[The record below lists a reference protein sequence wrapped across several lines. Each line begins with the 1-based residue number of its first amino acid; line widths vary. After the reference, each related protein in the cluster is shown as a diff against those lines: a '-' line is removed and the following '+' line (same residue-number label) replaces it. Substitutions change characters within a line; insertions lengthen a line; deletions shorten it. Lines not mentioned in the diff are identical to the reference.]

1 MAASLRE
8 VKIHTKRK
16 LNELEDITNSTPS
29 KTRKHKKTRVSFNS
43 KNQSQNENHHHHHHH
58 HHKLQAPPSPPPQQ
72 RSPSPTDLTTSSPK
86 SRSKSVSFDLP
97 DSDKTY
103 ENSPLLTPKDE
114 DDDND
119 VFDEHNDDNTYN
131 NNNNDTINTD
141 INIDNEEQMIKVKEN
156 ETEDSVSASTL
167 NSSITSESKES
178 LYSDLN
184 TNPDYIAL
192 TASHRL
198 LDTTKDRISAEIVS
212 LAKLRDFHANN
223 DNREEIID
231 FFMKLLHNDLDLP
244 SPTPVVRC
252 PLVDWSK
259 YHSNL
264 AGVSRDFEN
273 QLNQCDKR
281 IASSTSLYR
290 SLHLFDKSSK

>member
-29 KTRKHKKTRVSFNS
+29 KTRKHKKTR
-43 KNQSQNENHHHHHHH
+43 SQNENHHHHHHH

-72 RSPSPTDLTTSSPK
+72 RSPSPTDSTTSSPK
-86 SRSKSVSFDLP
+86 SRSKS
-97 DSDKTY
+97 
-103 ENSPLLTPKDE
+103 DE

>member
-1 MAASLRE
+1 MRITTIITITIISSRLRLR
-8 VKIHTKRK
+8 H
-16 LNELEDITNSTPS
+16 
-29 KTRKHKKTRVSFNS
+29 
-43 KNQSQNENHHHHHHH
+43 
-58 HHKLQAPPSPPPQQ
+58 PPQQ
-72 RSPSPTDLTTSSPK
+72 RSPSPTDSTTSSPK

-141 INIDNEEQMIKVKEN
+141 INIDNEEQMIN
-156 ETEDSVSASTL
+156 
-167 NSSITSESKES
+167 
-178 LYSDLN
+178 
-184 TNPDYIAL
+184 
-192 TASHRL
+192 HRL

-252 PLVDWSK
+252 SPCGLVQVPP
-259 YHSNL
+259 NL

-281 IASSTSLYR
+281 IASSTSLT
-290 SLHLFDKSSK
+290 